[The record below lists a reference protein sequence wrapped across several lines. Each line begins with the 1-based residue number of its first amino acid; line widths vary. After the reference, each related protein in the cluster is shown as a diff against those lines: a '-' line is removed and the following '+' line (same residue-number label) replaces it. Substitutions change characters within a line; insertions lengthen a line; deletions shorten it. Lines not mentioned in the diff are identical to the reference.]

1 MKLRPRALEG
11 GRRQRREGQGK
22 GKGEQNVPVL
32 GPWNLYSLPFSSSEN
47 LVLNLKLQQH
57 SLKTVVEVEVETK

>member
-22 GKGEQNVPVL
+22 GKGEQNVPVV
-32 GPWNLYSLPFSSSEN
+32 G
-47 LVLNLKLQQH
+47 LKSAQDASRTMDSVFPALF
-57 SLKTVVEVEVETK
+57 